1 MRPRTQPNLRDRLHE
16 LFQPYRGGPT
26 QPRASLWVDV
36 AVVVA
41 ILASCTAVVV
51 EHLTDA
57 ATYPRLH
64 QALLVIEALFT
75 LLFAVEYGLRWYAAG
90 NRWRYPFTIHALID
104 LLAILPSLL
113 MFAHVLGIGSEF
125 LMLRAVRVLRTLRLL
140 RLLRLLRIFRH
151 GYSVYRLAVIIRIR
165 ISALVFQYRLGRVA
179 RLVLLSALA
188 WVAGANLLHLFESMG
203 ASPDHPSPYA
213 TDYWENYWGVIVFII
228 SGMDA
233 PEPVSLGAKIVVIAL
248 LVAGICIVA
257 VFTGE
262 VVAILVRSEQRSGRM
277 ALKPPGLR
285 LAEHIVVLGRNDHLE
300 QFIHQIHAAFGQRH
314 YVLVVCEDA
323 ETIPSTGAA
332 THRRVFALEG
342 NPSRD
347 DVLDAAN
354 IEDARRVVVLSAD
367 QPNATPREKDNV
379 ALMHALAAVAR
390 NRTIPLVVEL
400 QQPESL
406 LYAQPIKT
414 ADCLVSRHFGEKLM
428 SQAVLNAGVT
438 EIYDELMTFS
448 PDTNEFY
455 RVSVPRSLVG
465 KTFREAQEFF
475 LNHDAEAILPVGVE
489 RSGVPAYHEFQLC
502 IADQQDKVPLGSR
515 VLAQDDRLIVCAFER
530 PSFDTLQPD
539 KAWLNS
545 EIPRT

>member
-1 MRPRTQPNLRDRLHE
+1 MRPRTQPNLRDRLDE

-26 QPRASLWVDV
+26 QPRASLWLDV

-41 ILASCTAVVV
+41 ILASCTAVIV

-57 ATYPRLH
+57 AAYPRLH
-64 QALLVIEALFT
+64 QALLVVEAIFAVLFT
-75 LLFAVEYGLRWYAAG
+75 LEYGLRWYAARS
-90 NRWRYPFTIHALID
+90 RWRYPFTIHALID
-104 LLAILPSLL
+104 LIAILPSLL
-113 MFAHVLGIGSEF
+113 MFAHVFGVGTEF
-125 LMLRAVRVLRTLRLL
+125 LMLRAVRMLRTLRLL

-151 GYSVYRLAVIIRIR
+151 GYSIYRVAVIIRIR

-179 RLVLLSALA
+179 RLVLLSLLA
-188 WVAGANLLHLFESMG
+188 WVTGANLLHLFESLG
-203 ASPDHPSPYA
+203 THPTSPYA

-233 PEPVSLGAKIVVIAL
+233 PEPVSLGAKVVVVAL
-248 LVAGICIVA
+248 LIAGICIVA

-262 VVAILVRSEQRSGRM
+262 VVSILVRSEQRRGRM

-300 QFIHQIHAAFGQRH
+300 QFIHQVHAALGQRH

-323 ETIPSTGAA
+323 ETIPSTGPA

-342 NPSRD
+342 NPSRSNI
-347 DVLDAAN
+347 LNAAN
-354 IEDARRVVVLSAD
+354 IEEARRVVVLSSD

-390 NRTIPLVVEL
+390 NRTIPLVMEL

-406 LYAQPIKT
+406 LYAEPIQS

-448 PDTNEFY
+448 PHTNEFY
-455 RVSVPRSLVG
+455 RVSVPPHLVG

-475 LNHDAEAILPVGVE
+475 LDHDAEAILPVGIE
-489 RSGVPAYHEFQLC
+489 RAGVPAYHDFRLC
-502 IADQQDKVPLGSR
+502 VADQQGTIPLGKH
-515 VLAQDDRLIVCAFER
+515 VLTENDRLIVCAFER
-530 PSFDTLQPD
+530 PSFDTIQPG
-539 KAWLNS
+539 KAWQSS